1 MPALCVCVC
10 VSWLMSPVAHTYFCI
25 WYKSYIRSLLFF
37 SSYVSWPFCRVFLP
51 IQVAK
56 VFMGE
61 GAGLI
66 YSVDAAEKIT
76 RDVSREAEDQ
86 LDAVNRFRT

>member
-1 MPALCVCVC
+1 
-10 VSWLMSPVAHTYFCI
+10 
-25 WYKSYIRSLLFF
+25 
-37 SSYVSWPFCRVFLP
+37 
-51 IQVAK
+51 
-56 VFMGE
+56 MGE

-86 LDAVNRFRT
+86 LDAINRLRTCVFFYFTFSRFHLCGFISACLETLISFLKNVSGLRPSPRLH

>member
-1 MPALCVCVC
+1 MGQRGRGKPDQHVCQRLSV
-10 VSWLMSPVAHTYFCI
+10 
-25 WYKSYIRSLLFF
+25 LLARD
-37 SSYVSWPFCRVFLP
+37 CRDPL
-51 IQVAK
+51 QVAK

-86 LDAVNRFRT
+86 LDTINRLRT